1 VRAERRRPAR
11 VLVVSDSHL
20 SARTPEAVTNWD
32 AVVDH
37 VAVTAPDLVVHAG
50 DVSAQGADRA
60 NDLEFAA
67 GHLARL
73 AVPLGVVPGNHDVG
87 EPPGLPGRE
96 SVVDDDRVAA
106 FRAAFGADRFA
117 CRAGRWAVVGI
128 DVQVLGSD
136 TAAEAEQWRWL
147 HRVLAGDG
155 AGPTAVVLHKPLAVP
170 PADRPGRPARYVQPD
185 AARRLAPLLAAAGVR
200 VVVSGHVHQWL
211 RHEPDGR
218 LHLWAPTTW
227 AVLPD
232 GWQPAVGEKRTGA
245 LELAL
250 HDDGRVDVALI
261 RPTGLRQ
268 QVLGDGTVADP
279 YS

>member
-1 VRAERRRPAR
+1 VTAEQGGPAR

-37 VAVTAPDLVVHAG
+37 VAATAPELVVHAG

-60 NDLEFAA
+60 DDLTFAA
-67 GHLARL
+67 GHLARVG
-73 AVPLGVVPGNHDVG
+73 APLGVVPGNHDG
-87 EPPGLPGRE
+87 GAPPGLPGHAA
-96 SVVDDDRVAA
+96 VVADDRVAA

-117 CRAGRWAVVGI
+117 RRAGRWTVVGI
-128 DVQVLGSD
+128 DVQVLGSG
-136 TAAEAEQWRWL
+136 TAAEDEQWRWL
-147 HRVLAGDG
+147 DEVLVGDG

-170 PADRPGRPARYVQPD
+170 EADRPGRPARYVQPD
-185 AARRLAPLLAAAGVR
+185 ASRRLAPLLAAAGVQ

-232 GWQPAVGEKRTGA
+232 SWQPPVGEKRTGA

-250 HDDGRVDVALI
+250 HDDGRVDVGI
-261 RPTGLRQ
+261 VRPPGLLQ
-268 QVLGDGTVADP
+268 QALGDGTVADP
-279 YS
+279 YA

>member
-1 VRAERRRPAR
+1 

-32 AVVDH
+32 AIVDH
-37 VAVTAPDLVVHAG
+37 VAVTVPDLVVHAG

-60 NDLEFAA
+60 DDLTFAA
-67 GHLARL
+67 GHLARV
-73 AVPLGVVPGNHDVG
+73 AAPLGVVPGNHDVG
-87 EPPGLPGRE
+87 EPPGLPGHE

-117 CRAGRWAVVGI
+117 RRAGRWTVVGI
-128 DVQVLGSD
+128 DVQVLGSG
-136 TAAEAEQWRWL
+136 TAAEDEQWRWL
-147 HRVLAGDG
+147 DEVLVGDG
-155 AGPTAVVLHKPLAVP
+155 AGPTAVVLHKPLAVLA
-170 PADRPGRPARYVQPD
+170 ADRPGRPARYVQPD
-185 AARRLAPLLAAAGVR
+185 ASRRLAPLLAAAGVR

-232 GWQPAVGEKRTGA
+232 SWQPPVGEKRTGA

-250 HDDGRVDVALI
+250 HDDGRVDVGVV
-261 RPTGLRQ
+261 RPAGLRQ
-268 QVLGDGTVADP
+268 QALGDGTVADP
-279 YS
+279 YT